1 MGDTTR
7 ILAFLNCPAAYES
20 EFGVELEQAAVFVLK
35 AHDLMLTPR
44 NISISGREAKL
55 MVDGSPAELA
65 HNIHRSA

>member
-35 AHDLMLTPR
+35 AHDLNADASKYFDLRTR
-44 NISISGREAKL
+44 SK
-55 MVDGSPAELA
+55 A
-65 HNIHRSA
+65 HG